1 RCDRHNL
8 RSRTLGLAIKRA
20 DELLAKRG
28 QPSLPRGLT
37 THKLRHTF
45 ASILVA
51 TGEDPASVMAQL
63 GHAHPAFTL
72 RVYTHL
78 MRRGKDER
86 ARLKALVQG
95 EDVEAMTI
103 ESLAAEEAGS

>member
-1 RCDRHNL
+1 
-8 RSRTLGLAIKRA
+8 
-20 DELLAKRG
+20 
-28 QPSLPRGLT
+28 
-37 THKLRHTF
+37 
-45 ASILVA
+45 
-51 TGEDPASVMAQL
+51 MAQL

-95 EDVEAMTI
+95 EGAEAMTI